1 MSNILSSG
9 IVLLVSLFLLKCLQK
24 LLDMQSN
31 SMFDNL
37 QIHEL
42 DLESVKQNDKSL
54 ILDDAG
60 VYWYVND
67 HTRTIHIKSSSA
79 IYSSILSDFDGTSN
93 QQDDMLVQLDIYDEC
108 ITVVYFIYC
117 PEKTCLKM
125 KERVWEMYKKK
136 GYRKYSMLKIC

>member
-9 IVLLVSLFLLKCLQK
+9 VALAVSLFLLKCLQK

-31 SMFDNL
+31 NMFDNL

-54 ILDDAG
+54 ILDAAG

-67 HTRTIHIKSSSA
+67 YTQTIHIKSSST
-79 IYSSILSDFDGTSN
+79 IYSSILSDLDGTSG
-93 QQDDMLVQLDIYDEC
+93 QLDDTFVQLDIYDEC
-108 ITVVYFIYC
+108 VTTVCFIYC
-117 PEKTCLKM
+117 SEKVCSKM
-125 KERVWEMYKKK
+125 KEQVWKMYEKK
-136 GYRKYSMLKIC
+136 GYRKYSIPKMC